1 MSYKYLSDTQP
12 SLQLS
17 AFLLQGS
24 NFLVFREQYI
34 GMLGQVPSS
43 LTGKCPLVLFNWPRS
58 HQRWGIDL
66 QRKYI
71 FISRNVGIQ
80 SWRHMRYE
88 WKLRGSTVVKRTGFS
103 RILSKS
109 HSCLQECS
117 CGILV
122 LALVAHWFINR
133 QRPAKDSTKP
143 ISSSAVFVGV
153 VLPQLIYIFGH
164 GSALELSHPLMHIHR
179 KSGSMSYMWSAM
191 WMHKRVSADLST
203 DLNWHW
209 DELIYHDYVWR
220 WCHGLSDYSNSNSG

>member
-1 MSYKYLSDTQP
+1 M
-12 SLQLS
+12 
-17 AFLLQGS
+17 G
-24 NFLVFREQYI
+24 
-34 GMLGQVPSS
+34 
-43 LTGKCPLVLFNWPRS
+43 NWPAKKIHI
-58 HQRWGIDL
+58 HQQKHWNTVLKTHEIWVETKGINSC
-66 QRKYI
+66 KK
-71 FISRNVGIQ
+71 NWIQ
-80 SWRHMRYE
+80 QNTF
-88 WKLRGSTVVKRTGFS
+88 K
-103 RILSKS
+103 LSKS
-109 HSCLQECS
+109 HSGLQECS

-122 LALVAHWFINR
+122 LALVAHWLINR

-153 VLPQLIYIFGH
+153 VLPQLIYIFRH

-191 WMHKRVSADLST
+191 WMHKRVSADLSS